1 MRANCTREKANI
13 GLQDLIPI
21 PHSSHSASFETRNC
35 VRSSN
40 VMPVQASALVMVD
53 FADIGRHIAG
63 FPFPWLNRKHNAP
76 KKYAVN
82 PSHIDADE
90 TGSTL
95 IRSAVSQLS
104 LNDYSS
110 HHQWPKTFKTFRKS
124 PQVPNHH
131 HHHSQIHY
139 NDEIPYN
146 SDAFPSSESLNNNN
160 YLNNNNVISSDPNSM
175 MYRSVSTSA
184 LFEDPKQIFR
194 SVEIDVTSNNNNNEQ
209 TFSTPP
215 SSLECFLMP
224 LKTTSSCEDLI
235 DLPED
240 RAPEGGSCGQKA
252 AVSQQLG
259 TVLEE
264 EVFLDRGVPADFDRH
279 PSNANGDTES
289 LASSI
294 QHRSDES
301 GYESDGTKNSN
312 DENAVA
318 IQDSLATLKKPLS
331 PTKECNSLD
340 TNVQK
345 FTALFHRLTSGHTSV
360 DSKKDDSNSFNN
372 KLSSKSYEAR
382 SLRLRTPTML
392 SNFVQRHASK
402 DHSPSSTTS
411 GSKSAKA
418 LPSTKLSPDDT
429 KKEVRNGAS
438 RLGQFKAW
446 TLDRKMLRSRWKKTA
461 LPDDKLDINVSTR
474 RSSIFQ
480 SSLFPNSVEDSPITP
495 HQLETKSLP
504 SLSSV
509 SSSSS
514 ELLCESPLNTDS
526 SLSNCG
532 GLNYQIRLKKAGYKS
547 ASTTNNARRRL
558 WLQSQL
564 STSDSEDIL
573 SPEPVSSNKS
583 FVTTPTCKDPP
594 RRLPSQL
601 DMHELISVDLKKD
614 EHGELGIYITG
625 CTDAEKN
632 VLGYI
637 IMDLEKDGPAE
648 RSGKLL
654 KGDELLMVNGQKLQ
668 GVGLEEARRLL
679 RVPESEM
686 HLLLARELSEDLCFK
701 EDTSRLQNTLPPV
714 PELHESNVQV
724 SNVIPRLRHW
734 QSDVSSYCKA
744 DNRLSHPDLP
754 PKSGIDNE
762 RMGSNGICTL
772 PRRPKSSQLS
782 LHTVVFE
789 KGPGRKSLG
798 FSIVGGKDSPKGE
811 LGFYVKTIFVNGQA
825 AETGCLKEGDEIYTL
840 NGQTLQGLSHSEAI
854 AAFKKI
860 KQGPVVLHI
869 GRRSNKK
876 STSFSES
883 SSKLE
888 SSNSK
893 SCSTLDNI

>member
-1 MRANCTREKANI
+1 
-13 GLQDLIPI
+13 
-21 PHSSHSASFETRNC
+21 
-35 VRSSN
+35 
-40 VMPVQASALVMVD
+40 MVL
-53 FADIGRHIAG
+53 FTCFVLSAG
-63 FPFPWLNRKHNAP
+63 FQFPWLNRKHNAP

-82 PSHIDADE
+82 PSHNDADE

-104 LNDYSS
+104 LNDYPP

-124 PQVPNHH
+124 PQETGLNHH
-131 HHHSQIHY
+131 PRIHY
-139 NDEIPYN
+139 DETPYN
-146 SDAFPSSESLNNNN
+146 SEAFPSSESLNNNN

-184 LFEDPKQIFR
+184 LFDDPKQLFR
-194 SVEIDVTSNNNNNEQ
+194 SVEIDVTANNNNNNVQ
-209 TFSTPP
+209 TFSAPP
-215 SSLECFLMP
+215 SPLECFLMP
-224 LKTTSSCEDLI
+224 LKAASSCEELI
-235 DLPED
+235 DLQED
-240 RAPEGGSCGQKA
+240 GAPEGGSCGQKA

-312 DENAVA
+312 DDNAVA
-318 IQDSLATLKKPLS
+318 IQDSLGTLKRPIVS
-331 PTKECNSLD
+331 PSIKECNSLD
-340 TNVQK
+340 SNVQK

-360 DSKKDDSNSFNN
+360 DSKKDDPNNFNN
-372 KLSSKSYEAR
+372 TKSSSKSYEAR

-392 SNFVQRHASK
+392 SNFVQRHANK
-402 DHSPSSTTS
+402 DHTLPSTTS
-411 GSKSAKA
+411 GTKA
-418 LPSTKLSPDDT
+418 TKILPSTKSSSEDT

-480 SSLFPNSVEDSPITP
+480 SSLFPNSVEDSPITS

-514 ELLCESPLNTDS
+514 EQLCDSPLNNDS
-526 SLSNCG
+526 TLTNCG

-583 FVTTPTCKDPP
+583 FVTTPIYNKDPP

-601 DMHELISVDLKKD
+601 EMHELISVDLQKD

-625 CTDAEKN
+625 CTDVEKN

-654 KGDELLMVNGQKLQ
+654 RGDELLIVNGQQLQ

-701 EDTSRLQNTLPPV
+701 EDNSRLQNILPPV
-714 PELHESNVQV
+714 PELHESNVQA
-724 SNVIPRLRHW
+724 SNVIPRLKHW
-734 QSDVSSYCKA
+734 QSDVSSYCKS

-825 AETGCLKEGDEIYTL
+825 AETGSLKEGDEIYTL
-840 NGQTLQGLSHSEAI
+840 NGQSLQGLSHSEAI

-876 STSFSES
+876 STSFTES